1 MSYLFTSE
9 SVSAGHPDKICDQI
23 SDAIL
28 DEFLLQDANAKVA
41 CECLITTD
49 RIIIAGETKSFAKV
63 NPVDVAK
70 NIIREIGY
78 DSPNIGFDCNTATYE
93 NLLHNQSLEI
103 NNAVSDGGAGD
114 QGLMFGYATNETR
127 ELMPLPI
134 LLAHKIMEQQN
145 KLRKDGT
152 IDWLLPDAKSQ
163 VIVRYENEFPVA
175 VEKVVVSTQHK
186 PNVSNEI
193 IKKEVSQQII
203 LPVLNNY
210 FNNCNPDLIINPSGS
225 FTIGGPNGDT
235 GLTGRKIIVDTY
247 GGSCPHGG
255 GAFSGKDPSKVDR
268 SGAYMCRYV
277 AKHIVSAGLADRCTV
292 QISYVI
298 GLEEPTSLYI
308 NTHGTEK
315 KDVKLIL
322 KKIKEVFNFTPN
334 GIIKTLNLLQP
345 IYLKTASYGHF
356 GRLEFPWEIIDDK
369 IIKFLE

>member
-63 NPVDVAK
+63 NPIDVAK

-203 LPVLNNY
+203 LPILNNY
-210 FNNCNPDLIINPSGS
+210 FNKCNPDLIINPSGS

-345 IYLKTASYGHF
+345 IYLKTASFGHF